1 MCKEQQKS
9 CFLTWKKTEPWKP
22 NNGSLNREKIL
33 LVKKK
38 KGNRPAR
45 FYLEASATD
54 LIQGKSDC
62 GEERKNLSIHHAI
75 KKKKKQKEKKK
86 NQVQKWHD
94 YV

>member
-1 MCKEQQKS
+1 M
-9 CFLTWKKTEPWKP
+9 TEPWKP

-75 KKKKKQKEKKK
+75 KKKKKTERKEEKSSTE
-86 NQVQKWHD
+86 VA
-94 YV
+94 